1 MGSRNPNIT
10 TDATPVSLE
19 LEPLLLAVWHTMDP
33 VINLLVST
41 SLAQPPKILHR
52 RLSGL
57 TRATSPTSL
66 THVCNLIQRSR
77 RITLLLVPTSRI
89 H

>member
-10 TDATPVSLE
+10 MDATPVSLE
-19 LEPLLLAVWHTMDP
+19 LEPLLLAVWHTMNP

-41 SLAQPPKILHR
+41 LLAQPPKILHR

-57 TRATSPTSL
+57 TRATSPTFS
-66 THVCNLIQRSR
+66 TRVYSLIQRSR
-77 RITLLLVPTSRI
+77 KITLLLVHTSRI
-89 H
+89 R